1 MNPRHPRR
9 PPGVAAA
16 LHQPL
21 ASLSPG
27 SGGRRPRRSASVV
40 TAASSASISTSSN
53 RFSAPARS
61 SGKKWRCCEARLSGP
76 ALPFGTAEGP
86 AAVTVGRAEN
96 RSGVVSA
103 GRRVG
108 MPQLCRRWL
117 TAATAGRATAG
128 THQHMR
134 PWRVTRPGSWSQ
146 ARCATKE
153 ANLIQVAPRDD
164 CRRLSLAFRAAR
176 YLRDRQRHA
185 RTSRYARSA
194 VGVLMRRRDSRI
206 IHEHQDGGG
215 VKIYRLRFRSGRR
228 AQCFDPK
235 FSRFKLI
242 TRGDAPALT
251 VRRLAV
257 GPRGDLCRFDQNC
270 PR

>member
-117 TAATAGRATAG
+117 TAATACRAIAG
-128 THQHMR
+128 
-134 PWRVTRPGSWSQ
+134 S
-146 ARCATKE
+146 
-153 ANLIQVAPRDD
+153 
-164 CRRLSLAFRAAR
+164 
-176 YLRDRQRHA
+176 
-185 RTSRYARSA
+185 
-194 VGVLMRRRDSRI
+194 
-206 IHEHQDGGG
+206 
-215 VKIYRLRFRSGRR
+215 
-228 AQCFDPK
+228 
-235 FSRFKLI
+235 
-242 TRGDAPALT
+242 
-251 VRRLAV
+251 V
-257 GPRGDLCRFDQNC
+257 GPAAQRSERAHIVGSSHLRTRSYERYVGMVTKATWPIKCSRNANALIG
-270 PR
+270 